1 MKHTKQYLV
10 KWVIDIEAN
19 SPEEAAKLA
28 LEIQRDENSEALA
41 FTVKEQATGEET
53 DVKCEVEFEKVA
65 PSKNGEIFRVEANLW
80 LHGKLYRAEAT
91 EISFEIAID
100 EVKSELDKELRRTN
114 GKRDSLMKRGG
125 RKIKEM
131 LCFGS

>member
-1 MKHTKQYLV
+1 MTFPTINFKFLH
-10 KWVIDIEAN
+10 A
-19 SPEEAAKLA
+19 EEMDRSMVDL
-28 LEIQRDENSEALA
+28 LEQKFQSLDKYI
-41 FTVKEQATGEET
+41 GEET